1 MRVNGKL
8 ARRSTISISDGKNEY
23 QLFEVVKSTASK
35 LGFDYCAY
43 GMQSPL
49 SIAEPKTIML
59 NNYPEAWQKRYVK
72 QQYVRVDPTVQHCML
87 SLQPLVW
94 SSQSANTQSQ
104 KDFWEEARSYGLN
117 VGWAQSSRDF
127 IGTRG
132 MLTLARSTDQLLEKE
147 QKAQYTNM
155 FWLSQTVHSSIAKI
169 VNETEFAQ
177 FNLYL
182 TNREKEVLRWT
193 AEGKTSA
200 EIAQILGVTERTVN
214 FHLCNSMQ
222 KLNVN
227 NKISAAIRAVMLG
240 IL

>member
-1 MRVNGKL
+1 MESWQEDLLSAFLIVQ
-8 ARRSTISISDGKNEY
+8 DEY
-23 QLFEVVKSTASK
+23 QLFEVVKSTALK

-59 NNYPEAWQKRYVK
+59 NNYPQAWQQRYVE
-72 QQYVRVDPTVQHCML
+72 QQYVKVDPTVQHCMV
-87 SLQPLVW
+87 SLKPLVW
-94 SSQSANTQSQ
+94 SSQYTHTQAE

-132 MLTLARSTDQLLEKE
+132 MLTLARSSDQLSEKE

-155 FWLSQTVHSSIAKI
+155 YWLTQTVHSSIAKI
-169 VNETEFAQ
+169 VNDVEFSQ

-200 EIAQILGVTERTVN
+200 EIAQILGVSERTIN
-214 FHLCNSMQ
+214 FHLSNSMQ

-240 IL
+240 LL

>member
-1 MRVNGKL
+1 MENWQEDLLSASLMV
-8 ARRSTISISDGKNEY
+8 KNEY

>member
-1 MRVNGKL
+1 MESWQEDLLSAFLIMQDEN
-8 ARRSTISISDGKNEY
+8 
-23 QLFEVVKSTASK
+23 QLFEAVKSTASK

-59 NNYPEAWQKRYVK
+59 NNYPQAWQERYVE
-72 QQYVRVDPTVQHCML
+72 QHYVKVDPTVQHCMV
-87 SLQPLVW
+87 SLKPLVW
-94 SSQSANTQSQ
+94 SSQCAQAQ
-104 KDFWEEARSYGLN
+104 AEKDFWEEARSYGLN

-132 MLTLARSTDQLLEKE
+132 MLTLARSNDQLSEKE

-155 FWLSQTVHSSIAKI
+155 YWLTQTVHSSIAKI
-169 VNETEFAQ
+169 VNDVEFSQ

-200 EIAQILGVTERTVN
+200 EIAQILGVSERTIN
-214 FHLCNSMQ
+214 FHLSNSMQ

>member
-1 MRVNGKL
+1 MENWQEDLLSASLMV
-8 ARRSTISISDGKNEY
+8 NEY

>member
-1 MRVNGKL
+1 MESWQEDLLSAFLIVQ
-8 ARRSTISISDGKNEY
+8 DEY

-59 NNYPEAWQKRYVK
+59 NNYPQAWQQRYVE
-72 QQYVRVDPTVQHCML
+72 QQYVKVDPTVQHCMV
-87 SLQPLVW
+87 SLKPLVW
-94 SSQSANTQSQ
+94 SSQYTHTQAE

-132 MLTLARSTDQLLEKE
+132 MLTLARSSDQLSEKE

-155 FWLSQTVHSSIAKI
+155 YWLTQTVHSSIAKI
-169 VNETEFAQ
+169 VNDVEFSQ

-200 EIAQILGVTERTVN
+200 EIAQILGVSERTIN
-214 FHLCNSMQ
+214 FHLSNSMGFVAQ
-222 KLNVN
+222 RFEMQ
-227 NKISAAIRAVMLG
+227 SAPN
-240 IL
+240 

>member
-1 MRVNGKL
+1 MESWQEDLLSAFLIVQ
-8 ARRSTISISDGKNEY
+8 DEDE
-23 QLFEVVKSTASK
+23 LFEVVKSTALK

-59 NNYPEAWQKRYVK
+59 NNYPQAWQQRYVE
-72 QQYVRVDPTVQHCML
+72 QQYVKVDPTVQHCMV
-87 SLQPLVW
+87 SLKPLVW
-94 SSQSANTQSQ
+94 SSQYTHTQAE

-132 MLTLARSTDQLLEKE
+132 MLTLARSSDQLSEKE

-155 FWLSQTVHSSIAKI
+155 YWLTQTVHSSIAKI
-169 VNETEFAQ
+169 VNDVEFSQ

-200 EIAQILGVTERTVN
+200 EIAQILGVSERTIN
-214 FHLCNSMQ
+214 FHLSNSMQ

-240 IL
+240 LL

>member
-1 MRVNGKL
+1 MENWQEDLLSASLMV
-8 ARRSTISISDGKNEY
+8 KNEY

-132 MLTLARSTDQLLEKE
+132 MLTLARSTDQLSEKE

-182 TNREKEVLRWT
+182 TTREKEVLRWT

-227 NKISAAIRAVMLG
+227 NKVSAAIRAVMLG

>member
-1 MRVNGKL
+1 MESWQEDLLSASLIVQ
-8 ARRSTISISDGKNEY
+8 NEY
-23 QLFEVVKSTASK
+23 QLFEIVKSTALK

-59 NNYPEAWQKRYVK
+59 NNYPQEWQKRYVE
-72 QQYVRVDPTVQHCML
+72 QQYIKVDPTVQHCMV
-87 SLQPLVW
+87 SLQPLIW
-94 SSQSANTQSQ
+94 SSQSVKTQEQ
-104 KDFWEEARSYGLN
+104 KEFWEEAHSYDLN

-132 MLTLARSTDQLLEKE
+132 MLTLARSSEQLSEKE

-155 FWLSQTVHSSIAKI
+155 YWLTQTVHSSIAKI
-169 VNETEFAQ
+169 VNDTEFAQ

-182 TNREKEVLRWT
+182 THREKEVLRWT

-200 EIAQILGVTERTVN
+200 EIAQIIGVTERTVN
-214 FHLCNSMQ
+214 FHLCNAMQ

>member
-1 MRVNGKL
+1 MESWQEDLLSAFLIVQ
-8 ARRSTISISDGKNEY
+8 DEY

-59 NNYPEAWQKRYVK
+59 NNYPQAWQQRYEE
-72 QQYVRVDPTVQHCML
+72 QQYVKVDPTVQHCMV
-87 SLQPLVW
+87 SLKPLVW
-94 SSQSANTQSQ
+94 SSQYTHTQAE

-132 MLTLARSTDQLLEKE
+132 MLTLARSSDQLSEKE

-155 FWLSQTVHSSIAKI
+155 YWLTQTVHSSIAKI
-169 VNETEFAQ
+169 VNDVEFSQ

-200 EIAQILGVTERTVN
+200 EIAQILGVSERTIN
-214 FHLCNSMQ
+214 FHLSNSMQ

-240 IL
+240 LL

>member
-1 MRVNGKL
+1 MENWQEDLLSASLMV
-8 ARRSTISISDGKNEY
+8 KNEY

-132 MLTLARSTDQLLEKE
+132 MLTLARSTDQLSEKE
-147 QKAQYTNM
+147 QKDQYTNM

-214 FHLCNSMQ
+214 FHLGNSMQ

>member
-1 MRVNGKL
+1 MESWQEDLLSAFLIVQ
-8 ARRSTISISDGKNEY
+8 DEY

-59 NNYPEAWQKRYVK
+59 NNYPQAWQQRYVE
-72 QQYVRVDPTVQHCML
+72 QQYVKVDPTVQHCMI
-87 SLQPLVW
+87 SLKPLVW
-94 SSQSANTQSQ
+94 SSQYTHTQAE

-132 MLTLARSTDQLLEKE
+132 MLTLARSSDQLSEKE

-155 FWLSQTVHSSIAKI
+155 YWLTQTVHSSIAKI
-169 VNETEFAQ
+169 VNDVEFSQ

-200 EIAQILGVTERTVN
+200 EIAQILGVSERTIN
-214 FHLCNSMQ
+214 FHLSNSMQ

-240 IL
+240 LL

>member
-1 MRVNGKL
+1 MESWQEDLLSAFLIVQ
-8 ARRSTISISDGKNEY
+8 DEY

-59 NNYPEAWQKRYVK
+59 NNYPQAWQQRYVE
-72 QQYVRVDPTVQHCML
+72 QQYVKVDPTVQHCML
-87 SLQPLVW
+87 SLKPLVW
-94 SSQSANTQSQ
+94 SSQYTHTQAE

-132 MLTLARSTDQLLEKE
+132 MLTLARSSDQLSEKE

-155 FWLSQTVHSSIAKI
+155 YWLTQTVHSSIAKI
-169 VNETEFAQ
+169 VNDVEFSQ

-200 EIAQILGVTERTVN
+200 EIAQILGVSERTIN
-214 FHLCNSMQ
+214 FHLSNSMQ

-240 IL
+240 LL

>member
-1 MRVNGKL
+1 MENWQEDLLSASLMV
-8 ARRSTISISDGKNEY
+8 KNEY

-132 MLTLARSTDQLLEKE
+132 MLTLARSADQLSEKE

-155 FWLSQTVHSSIAKI
+155 YWLSQTVHSSIAKI
-169 VNETEFAQ
+169 VNDAEFAQ

-200 EIAQILGVTERTVN
+200 EIAQILGVAERTIN

>member
-1 MRVNGKL
+1 MESWQEDLLSAFLVVQ
-8 ARRSTISISDGKNEY
+8 DEY

-59 NNYPEAWQKRYVK
+59 NNYPQAWQQRYVE
-72 QQYVRVDPTVQHCML
+72 QQYVKVDPTVQHCMV
-87 SLQPLVW
+87 SLKPLVW
-94 SSQSANTQSQ
+94 SSQYTHTQAE

-132 MLTLARSTDQLLEKE
+132 MLTLARSSDQLSEKE

-155 FWLSQTVHSSIAKI
+155 YWLTQTVHSSIAKI
-169 VNETEFAQ
+169 VNDVEFSQ

-200 EIAQILGVTERTVN
+200 EIAQILGVSERTIN
-214 FHLCNSMQ
+214 FHLSNSMQ

-240 IL
+240 LL

>member
-1 MRVNGKL
+1 MENWQEDLLSASLMV
-8 ARRSTISISDGKNEY
+8 KNEY

-104 KDFWEEARSYGLN
+104 KDFWEEAGSYGLN
-117 VGWAQSSRDF
+117 IGWAQSSRDF

-132 MLTLARSTDQLLEKE
+132 MLTLARSADQLSEKE

-200 EIAQILGVTERTVN
+200 EIAQILGVAERTIN
-214 FHLCNSMQ
+214 FHLGNSMQ

>member
-1 MRVNGKL
+1 MESWQEDLLSASLIVQ
-8 ARRSTISISDGKNEY
+8 NEY
-23 QLFEVVKSTASK
+23 QLFEIVKSTALK

-59 NNYPEAWQKRYVK
+59 NNYPQEWQKRYVE
-72 QQYVRVDPTVQHCML
+72 QQYIKVDPTVQHCMV
-87 SLQPLVW
+87 SLQPLIW
-94 SSQSANTQSQ
+94 SSQSVKTQEQ
-104 KDFWEEARSYGLN
+104 KEFWEEASSYGLN

-132 MLTLARSTDQLLEKE
+132 MLTLARSSEQLSEKE

-155 FWLSQTVHSSIAKI
+155 YWLTQTVHSSIAKI
-169 VNETEFAQ
+169 VNDTEFAQ

-182 TNREKEVLRWT
+182 THREKEVLRWT

-200 EIAQILGVTERTVN
+200 EIAQIIGVTERTVN
-214 FHLCNSMQ
+214 FHLCNAMQ

>member
-1 MRVNGKL
+1 MESWQEDLLSAFLIVQ
-8 ARRSTISISDGKNEY
+8 DEDE
-23 QLFEVVKSTASK
+23 LFEAVKATVSK

-59 NNYPEAWQKRYVK
+59 NNYPQAWQKRYVE
-72 QQYVRVDPTVQHCML
+72 QRYVKVDPTVKHCMT

-94 SSQSANTQSQ
+94 SSQSANTQAE

-132 MLTLARSTDQLLEKE
+132 MLTLARSSDQLSEKE

-155 FWLSQTVHSSIAKI
+155 YWLTQTVHSSIAKI
-169 VNETEFAQ
+169 VNDVEFSQ

-182 TNREKEVLRWT
+182 TSREKEALRWT

-227 NKISAAIRAVMLG
+227 NKISAAIRAIMLG
-240 IL
+240 LL

>member
-1 MRVNGKL
+1 MESWQEDLLSAFLIVQ
-8 ARRSTISISDGKNEY
+8 DEY

-59 NNYPEAWQKRYVK
+59 NNYPQAWQQRYVE
-72 QQYVRVDPTVQHCML
+72 QQYVKVDPTVQHCMV
-87 SLQPLVW
+87 SLKPLVW
-94 SSQSANTQSQ
+94 SSQYTHTQAE

-132 MLTLARSTDQLLEKE
+132 MLTLARSSDQLSEKE

-155 FWLSQTVHSSIAKI
+155 YWLTQTVHSSIAKI
-169 VNETEFAQ
+169 VNDVEFSQ

-193 AEGKTSA
+193 AEGKTSS
-200 EIAQILGVTERTVN
+200 EIAQILGVSERTIN
-214 FHLCNSMQ
+214 FHLSNSMQ

-240 IL
+240 LL

>member
-1 MRVNGKL
+1 MENWQEDLLSASLMV
-8 ARRSTISISDGKNEY
+8 KNEY

-49 SIAEPKTIML
+49 SIAEPKMIML

-72 QQYVRVDPTVQHCML
+72 QQYVGVDPTVQHCML

-132 MLTLARSTDQLLEKE
+132 MLTLARSTDQLSEKE
-147 QKAQYTNM
+147 QKSQYTNM

-169 VNETEFAQ
+169 VNEAEFAQ

-200 EIAQILGVTERTVN
+200 EIAQIIGVTERTVN
-214 FHLCNSMQ
+214 FHLGNSMQ

>member
-1 MRVNGKL
+1 MESWQEDLLSAFLIVQ
-8 ARRSTISISDGKNEY
+8 DEY

-59 NNYPEAWQKRYVK
+59 NNYPQAWQQRYVE
-72 QQYVRVDPTVQHCML
+72 QQYVKVDPTVQHCMV
-87 SLQPLVW
+87 SLKPLVW
-94 SSQSANTQSQ
+94 SSQYTHTQAE

-132 MLTLARSTDQLLEKE
+132 MLTLARSSDQLSEKE

-155 FWLSQTVHSSIAKI
+155 YWLTQTVHSSIAKI
-169 VNETEFAQ
+169 VNDVEFSQ

-200 EIAQILGVTERTVN
+200 EIAQILGVSERTIN
-214 FHLCNSMQ
+214 FHLSNSMQ

-227 NKISAAIRAVMLG
+227 NKISAAIRAVILG
-240 IL
+240 LL

>member
-1 MRVNGKL
+1 MESWQEDLLSAFLVV
-8 ARRSTISISDGKNEY
+8 KNEY
-23 QLFEVVKSTASK
+23 QLFEIVKSTASR

-59 NNYPEAWQKRYVK
+59 NNYPEAWQKRYVER
-72 QQYVRVDPTVQHCML
+72 QYVKIDPTVQHCMV

-94 SSQSANTQSQ
+94 SSQSAKTQAE

-132 MLTLARSTDQLLEKE
+132 MLTLARSNDQLSEKE

-155 FWLSQTVHSSIAKI
+155 YWLTQTVHS
-169 VNETEFAQ
+169 
-177 FNLYL
+177 
-182 TNREKEVLRWT
+182 
-193 AEGKTSA
+193 
-200 EIAQILGVTERTVN
+200 
-214 FHLCNSMQ
+214 
-222 KLNVN
+222 
-227 NKISAAIRAVMLG
+227 
-240 IL
+240 

>member
-1 MRVNGKL
+1 VND
-8 ARRSTISISDGKNEY
+8 A
-23 QLFEVVKSTASK
+23 
-35 LGFDYCAY
+35 
-43 GMQSPL
+43 
-49 SIAEPKTIML
+49 
-59 NNYPEAWQKRYVK
+59 
-72 QQYVRVDPTVQHCML
+72 
-87 SLQPLVW
+87 
-94 SSQSANTQSQ
+94 
-104 KDFWEEARSYGLN
+104 
-117 VGWAQSSRDF
+117 
-127 IGTRG
+127 
-132 MLTLARSTDQLLEKE
+132 
-147 QKAQYTNM
+147 
-155 FWLSQTVHSSIAKI
+155 
-169 VNETEFAQ
+169 EFAQ

>member
-1 MRVNGKL
+1 MENWQEDLLSASLMV
-8 ARRSTISISDGKNEY
+8 KNEY

-104 KDFWEEARSYGLN
+104 KDFWEEACSYGLN

-132 MLTLARSTDQLLEKE
+132 MLTLARSADQLSEKE

-169 VNETEFAQ
+169 VNDAEFAQ

>member
-1 MRVNGKL
+1 MESWQEDLLSAFLVV
-8 ARRSTISISDGKNEY
+8 KNEDE
-23 QLFEVVKSTASK
+23 LFEVVKSTASK

-59 NNYPEAWQKRYVK
+59 NNYPQAWQKRYIEQRYVK
-72 QQYVRVDPTVQHCML
+72 VDPTVQHCMV

-94 SSQSANTQSQ
+94 SSQNAETQEE

-132 MLTLARSTDQLLEKE
+132 MLTLARSTNQLSEKE

-155 FWLSQTVHSSIAKI
+155 YWLTQTVHSSIAKI
-169 VNETEFAQ
+169 VNDVEFSQ

-182 TNREKEVLRWT
+182 TNREKEALRWT

-200 EIAQILGVTERTVN
+200 EIAQIIGVTERTVN

-240 IL
+240 LL

>member
-1 MRVNGKL
+1 MENWQEDLLSASLIV
-8 ARRSTISISDGKNEY
+8 KNEY

-43 GMQSPL
+43 GMRSPL

-132 MLTLARSTDQLLEKE
+132 MLTLARSADQLSEKE

-214 FHLCNSMQ
+214 FHLGNSMQ

-227 NKISAAIRAVMLG
+227 NKISAAIRAVILG

>member
-1 MRVNGKL
+1 MESWQEDLLSAFLIVQ
-8 ARRSTISISDGKNEY
+8 DEY

-59 NNYPEAWQKRYVK
+59 NNYPQAWQQRYVE
-72 QQYVRVDPTVQHCML
+72 QQYVKVDPTVQHCMV
-87 SLQPLVW
+87 SLKPLVW
-94 SSQSANTQSQ
+94 SSQYTHTQAE

-132 MLTLARSTDQLLEKE
+132 MLTLARSSDQLSEKE

-155 FWLSQTVHSSIAKI
+155 YWLTQTVHSSIAKI
-169 VNETEFAQ
+169 VNDVEFSQ

-200 EIAQILGVTERTVN
+200 EIAQILGVSERTIN
-214 FHLCNSMQ
+214 FHLSNSMQ
-222 KLNVN
+222 KLNVK

-240 IL
+240 LL

>member
-1 MRVNGKL
+1 MESWQEDLLSAFLIVQ
-8 ARRSTISISDGKNEY
+8 DEY

-59 NNYPEAWQKRYVK
+59 NNYPQAWQQRYVE
-72 QQYVRVDPTVQHCML
+72 QQYVKVDPTVQHCMV
-87 SLQPLVW
+87 SLKPLVW
-94 SSQSANTQSQ
+94 SSQYTHTQAE

-132 MLTLARSTDQLLEKE
+132 MLTLARSSDQLSEKE

-155 FWLSQTVHSSIAKI
+155 YWLTQTVHSSIAKI
-169 VNETEFAQ
+169 VNDVEFSQ

-200 EIAQILGVTERTVN
+200 EIAQILGVSERTIN
-214 FHLCNSMQ
+214 FHLSNSMQ

-240 IL
+240 LV

>member
-1 MRVNGKL
+1 MENWQEDLLSASLIV
-8 ARRSTISISDGKNEY
+8 KNEY

-43 GMQSPL
+43 GMRSPL

-132 MLTLARSTDQLLEKE
+132 MLTLARSADQLSEKE

-214 FHLCNSMQ
+214 FHLGNSMQ

>member
-1 MRVNGKL
+1 MESWQEDLLSAFLIVQ
-8 ARRSTISISDGKNEY
+8 DEY

-59 NNYPEAWQKRYVK
+59 NNYPQAWQQRYVE
-72 QQYVRVDPTVQHCML
+72 QQYVKVDPTVQHCMV
-87 SLQPLVW
+87 SLKPLVW
-94 SSQSANTQSQ
+94 SNQYTHTQAE

-132 MLTLARSTDQLLEKE
+132 MLTLARSSDQLSEKE

-155 FWLSQTVHSSIAKI
+155 YWLTQTVHSSIAKI
-169 VNETEFAQ
+169 VNDVEFSQ

-200 EIAQILGVTERTVN
+200 EIAQILGVSERTIN
-214 FHLCNSMQ
+214 FHLSNSMQ

-240 IL
+240 LL

>member
-1 MRVNGKL
+1 
-8 ARRSTISISDGKNEY
+8 
-23 QLFEVVKSTASK
+23 
-35 LGFDYCAY
+35 
-43 GMQSPL
+43 MQSPL

>member
-1 MRVNGKL
+1 MENWQEDLLSASLMV
-8 ARRSTISISDGKNEY
+8 KNEY
-23 QLFEVVKSTASK
+23 QLFEVVKATASK

-87 SLQPLVW
+87 SLQPLIW

-132 MLTLARSTDQLLEKE
+132 MLTLARSTDQLSEKE

-214 FHLCNSMQ
+214 FHLGNSMQ

>member
-1 MRVNGKL
+1 MESWQEDLLSAFLIVQ
-8 ARRSTISISDGKNEY
+8 DEY

-59 NNYPEAWQKRYVK
+59 NNYPQAWQQRYVE
-72 QQYVRVDPTVQHCML
+72 QQYVKVDPTVQHCMV
-87 SLQPLVW
+87 SLKPLVW
-94 SSQSANTQSQ
+94 SSQYTHTQAE

-132 MLTLARSTDQLLEKE
+132 MLTLARSSDQLSEKE

-155 FWLSQTVHSSIAKI
+155 YWLTQTVHSSIAKI
-169 VNETEFAQ
+169 VNDVEFSQ

-182 TNREKEVLRWT
+182 TKREKEVLRWT

-200 EIAQILGVTERTVN
+200 EIAQILGVSERTIN
-214 FHLCNSMQ
+214 FHLSNSMQ

-240 IL
+240 LL

>member
-1 MRVNGKL
+1 MESWQEDLLSAFLIVQ
-8 ARRSTISISDGKNEY
+8 DEY

-59 NNYPEAWQKRYVK
+59 NNYPQAWQQRYVE
-72 QQYVRVDPTVQHCML
+72 QQYVKVDPTVQHCMV
-87 SLQPLVW
+87 SLKPLVW
-94 SSQSANTQSQ
+94 SSQYTHTQAE

-132 MLTLARSTDQLLEKE
+132 MLTLARSSDQLSEKE

-155 FWLSQTVHSSIAKI
+155 YWLTQTVHSSIAKI
-169 VNETEFAQ
+169 VNDVEFSQ

-200 EIAQILGVTERTVN
+200 EIAQILGVSERTIN
-214 FHLCNSMQ
+214 FHLSNSMQ

-240 IL
+240 LL

>member
-1 MRVNGKL
+1 MESWQEDLLSAFLIVQ
-8 ARRSTISISDGKNEY
+8 DEY
-23 QLFEVVKSTASK
+23 QLFEVVKSTALK

-59 NNYPEAWQKRYVK
+59 NNYPQAWQQRYVE
-72 QQYVRVDPTVQHCML
+72 QQYVKVDPTVQHCMV
-87 SLQPLVW
+87 SLKPLVW
-94 SSQSANTQSQ
+94 SSQYTHTQVE

-132 MLTLARSTDQLLEKE
+132 MLTLARSSDQLSEKE

-155 FWLSQTVHSSIAKI
+155 YWLTQTVHSSIAKI
-169 VNETEFAQ
+169 VNDVEFSQ

-200 EIAQILGVTERTVN
+200 EIAQILGVSERTIN
-214 FHLCNSMQ
+214 FHLSNSMQ

-240 IL
+240 LL

>member
-1 MRVNGKL
+1 MESWQEDLLSASLIVQ
-8 ARRSTISISDGKNEY
+8 DEY

-59 NNYPEAWQKRYVK
+59 NNYPQAWQQRYVE
-72 QQYVRVDPTVQHCML
+72 QQYVKVDPTVQHCMV
-87 SLQPLVW
+87 SLKPLVW
-94 SSQSANTQSQ
+94 SSQYTHTQAE

-132 MLTLARSTDQLLEKE
+132 MLTLARSSDQLSEKE

-155 FWLSQTVHSSIAKI
+155 YWLTQTVHSSIAKI
-169 VNETEFAQ
+169 VNDVEFSQ

-200 EIAQILGVTERTVN
+200 EIAQILGVSERTIN
-214 FHLCNSMQ
+214 FHLSNSMQ

-240 IL
+240 LL